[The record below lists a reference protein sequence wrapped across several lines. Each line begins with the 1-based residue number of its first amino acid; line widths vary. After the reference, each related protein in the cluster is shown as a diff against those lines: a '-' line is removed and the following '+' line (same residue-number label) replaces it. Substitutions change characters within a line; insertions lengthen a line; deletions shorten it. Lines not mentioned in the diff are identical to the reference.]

1 MFWRILILLAMS
13 LASSVG
19 LTLAAG
25 MLSEPDDFAVIGGL
39 VLLAGLAVSWY
50 FAITRTSL
58 LNRRSPLLAAILLM
72 AATLGS
78 GCTRVNV
85 GHVGIEVHY
94 AGSDRGADSYPRRT
108 GWVFYNPIGTS
119 VLEYPTYVQTAIWTA
134 NPHEGDHP
142 GAADNE
148 ELCFNSREGL
158 VICGDISLSYQLNAE
173 KVPHFYVKFR
183 SDDLNAFTHGFLRNV
198 ARDAFNEIA
207 AAYPVED
214 LYGSKKEEFLVKV
227 KARINSQVQP
237 IGVEIQQFG
246 FIGPPRLPKPVVDAL
261 NAKIAATQ
269 NAIRVENELRTAEA
283 EAKKQV
289 AKAEGEAR
297 ANQALTQSLTPELL
311 AWRQLEILQQK
322 WNGAFPLYVGGGSG
336 ASSPIP
342 LMQLPAK

>member
-13 LASSVG
+13 LVSSAV
-19 LTLAAG
+19 LTPAAG

-39 VLLAGLAVSWY
+39 ITLVGLAVSWY
-50 FAITRTSL
+50 FAITRTNL
-58 LNRRSPLLAAILLM
+58 LKRRSPLVAAILLM

-108 GWVFYNPIGTS
+108 GWVFYNPIGTD
-119 VLEYPTYVQTAIWTA
+119 VLEYPTYVQTAIWAMNKDEGGA
-134 NPHEGDHP
+134 N
-142 GAADNE
+142 NE
-148 ELCFNSREGL
+148 ELCFNSKEGL

-214 LYGSKKEEFLVKV
+214 LYGSKKEEFLIKV
-227 KARINSQVQP
+227 KARINSQVQG
-237 IGVEIQQFG
+237 IGVELQQFG
-246 FIGPPRLPKPVVDAL
+246 FIGPPRLPQPVVEAL

-311 AWRQLEILQQK
+311 SWRQLEILQQK